1 MAISFAS
8 FRAKQ
13 RFPFKVH
20 NLFVDGGVA
29 AGGTPKYPLVGLN
42 PTEAPTNTAE
52 GGVYY
57 DDDLHALYVYNGG
70 ANVAVGGQVPKIVGT
85 AAATL
90 TAADSG
96 SVILFSN
103 ATGYTVT
110 LPAAQ
115 AGLNF
120 RASFPITVTS
130 GNARLACASGDFFRG
145 TLMQGTDTTY
155 LPAPRTANGS
165 SHLAFE
171 GNGGSTGGFI
181 GDWFDIVAVDD
192 TIWQVTGGLIAGSGT
207 EASPWKTS

>member
-1 MAISFAS
+1 MTISFAS

-29 AGGTPKYPLVGLN
+29 AGGTPAYPLLGLN
-42 PTEAPTNTAE
+42 PTEPPTNTAE

-96 SVILFSN
+96 GVILFSN

-120 RASFPITVTS
+120 RVNVLTTVSS
-130 GNARLACASGDFFRG
+130 GVARLACASGDFFRG
-145 TLMQGTDTTY
+145 TLFQGTDTTY
-155 LPAPRTANGS
+155 LPAARTANGS
-165 SHLAFE
+165 THLAWE
-171 GNGGSTGGFI
+171 GNGTSTSGI
-181 GDWFDIVAVDD
+181 AGDWFDIVAVDD
-192 TIWQVTGGLIAGSGT
+192 TIWQVTGGLCAASGS
-207 EASPWKTS
+207 EATFWKTT